1 MYSVN
6 YSIMHRV
13 VVCVLVLS
21 CAVGC
26 PFSGHYSLGIMF
38 VLLFSLCVQYYSLM
52 SVLSA
57 DQSWYIAVAAV
68 LYDQLSVAF
77 NQSQLLLLSPPP

>member
-1 MYSVN
+1 M
-6 YSIMHRV
+6 
-13 VVCVLVLS
+13 
-21 CAVGC
+21 
-26 PFSGHYSLGIMF
+26 
-38 VLLFSLCVQYYSLM
+38 LLFSLCVQYYSLM

-68 LYDQLSVAF
+68 FYDQLSVAF